1 MFRCRVIKRLKAL
14 QMFACNFFDARDRM
28 MNGSMSKVSGS
39 PVWLAKY
46 MPAIQV
52 VCSSFSDGQ
61 LSAMVRKTPQ

>member
-1 MFRCRVIKRLKAL
+1 
-14 QMFACNFFDARDRM
+14 MFACNFFDARGRM